1 MIKSI
6 EKEKKMT
13 NGKSSTLSL
22 IKKDMKYRLREVKK
36 HKALYNEIVKISW
49 RRDIASYLKG

>member
-22 IKKDMKYRLREVKK
+22 IKKDMKY
-36 HKALYNEIVKISW
+36 HKN
-49 RRDIASYLKG
+49 